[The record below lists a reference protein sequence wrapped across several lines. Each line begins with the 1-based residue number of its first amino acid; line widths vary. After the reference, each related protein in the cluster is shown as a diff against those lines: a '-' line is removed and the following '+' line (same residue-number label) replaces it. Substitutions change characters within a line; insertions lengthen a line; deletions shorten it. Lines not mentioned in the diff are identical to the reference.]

1 MKNSNHKQ
9 LLPTSTLA
17 IKQLKI
23 SDPTRWAL
31 TDPRGSIQSVRV
43 GHGSRKMVLYP
54 VHNLQIWLLE
64 QSKEKGGNRNA

>member
-1 MKNSNHKQ
+1 MSNHLVSKRW
-9 LLPTSTLA
+9 
-17 IKQLKI
+17 IKYVNVITATIHDLE
-23 SDPTRWAL
+23 SRCPSWT
-31 TDPRGSIQSVRV
+31 IQNVRV